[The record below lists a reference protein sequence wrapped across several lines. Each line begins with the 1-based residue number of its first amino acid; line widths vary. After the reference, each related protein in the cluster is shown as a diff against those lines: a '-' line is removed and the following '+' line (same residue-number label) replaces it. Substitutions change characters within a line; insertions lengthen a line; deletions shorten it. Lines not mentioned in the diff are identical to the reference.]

1 MENIAAVAPVN
12 TMLFSAFLVLVKIVL
27 GVRVTM
33 YRAKHDTM
41 WGDAGDEQMQRRI
54 RAHANHSEW
63 MPATMII
70 LALIEMAGVSPIIIF
85 TLGFVMLVGRLVHAI
100 GLMGNAETFNRIAG
114 MIMTWG
120 VMIAAALIGIVEF
133 VAPGSF

>member
-1 MENIAAVAPVN
+1 
-12 TMLFSAFLVLVKIVL
+12 
-27 GVRVTM
+27 
-33 YRAKHDTM
+33 
-41 WGDAGDEQMQRRI
+41 
-54 RAHANHSEW
+54 
-63 MPATMII
+63 MII